1 MVYFVRT
8 AGEEDVEKIRALL
21 AETFHDA
28 YDPFY
33 GAEKVA
39 HMISGWH
46 SPGAIRSRIQKKDG
60 EFLVADSGRDIGGIG
75 YAAMYPKMAKTA
87 MLHQL
92 YVKPSC
98 QNEGIGRDIFAELET
113 CFPDAE
119 IMRVE
124 VALPNVRAQSFYER
138 LGFAEVDRME
148 EWGAP
153 NSGLPAII
161 MEKRLVLN
169 G

>member
-8 AGEEDVEKIRALL
+8 ASERDIEQVRALL
-21 AETFHDA
+21 TETFHDT

-33 GAEKVA
+33 GALQVQR
-39 HMISGWH
+39 MIDGWH
-46 SPGAIRSRIQKKDG
+46 SPAAIRSRILKKGG
-60 EFLVADSGRDIGGIG
+60 EFLVADNGQEIGGMG
-75 YAAMYPKMAKTA
+75 YAAMYRKMTKTA

-98 QNEGIGRDIFAELET
+98 QRGGIGRDIFAELET

-119 IMRVE
+119 IMRLE
-124 VALPNVRAQSFYER
+124 VALQNTSAISFYSR

-148 EWGAP
+148 EFGGPA
-153 NSGLPAII
+153 SGLPAII
-161 MEKRLVLN
+161 MEKRLLPH
-169 G
+169 

>member
-8 AGEEDVEKIRALL
+8 AGEEDVEKIRTLL
-21 AETFHDA
+21 AETFHA
-28 YDPFY
+28 TYDPFY
-33 GAEKVA
+33 GADKVA
-39 HMISGWH
+39 RMVSGWH
-46 SPGAIRSRIQKKDG
+46 SPGAIRARILKKEG
-60 EFLVADSGRDIGGIG
+60 EFLVADNGREIGGIG

-92 YVKPSC
+92 YIKPSC
-98 QNEGIGRDIFAELET
+98 QNEGIGRDIFAEIET

-124 VALPNVRAQSFYER
+124 VALQNIRAISFYER
-138 LGFAEVDRME
+138 LGFSEVDRME

-153 NSGLPAII
+153 NSGLPAVI
-161 MEKRLVLN
+161 MEKRLAV
-169 G
+169 

>member
-1 MVYFVRT
+1 MVFFVRT
-8 AGEEDVEKIRALL
+8 AGEADVEKIRGLL
-21 AETFHDA
+21 AETFHDSYNA
-28 YDPFY
+28 FY
-33 GAEKVA
+33 GADKVA
-39 HMISGWH
+39 KMVGAWH
-46 SPGAIRSRIQKKDG
+46 SPAAIRSRILKREG
-60 EFLVADSGRDIGGIG
+60 EFLVADDGRSLGGIG

-98 QNEGIGRDIFAELET
+98 QNGGVGRDIFAELET

-124 VALPNVRAQSFYER
+124 VALPNVRAMAFYQR
-138 LGFAEVDRME
+138 LGFVEVDRME

-153 NSGLPAII
+153 NSGLPAVI
-161 MEKRLVLN
+161 MEKRLESH
-169 G
+169 

>member
-1 MVYFVRT
+1 MVYFIRT
-8 AGEEDVEKIRALL
+8 AGERDLDQIRALL
-21 AETFHDA
+21 VETFHSS
-28 YDPFY
+28 YDPLY
-33 GAEKVA
+33 GAVQVQR
-39 HMISGWH
+39 MVDGWN
-46 SPGAIRSRIQKKDG
+46 SPAAIRSRILKKEG
-60 EFLVADSGRDIGGIG
+60 EFLVADNGREIGGIG

-98 QNEGIGRDIFAELET
+98 QGEGIGRDIFAELES
-113 CFPDAE
+113 CFPAAE

-124 VALPNVRAQSFYER
+124 VALQNTRALSFYER
-138 LGFAEVDRME
+138 LGFSEVDRME

-161 MEKRLVLN
+161 LEKRLALV
-169 G
+169 

>member
-8 AGEEDVEKIRALL
+8 ASERDIEPVRAMLV
-21 AETFHDA
+21 ETFHA
-28 YDPFY
+28 TYDPFY
-33 GAEKVA
+33 GVERVS
-39 HMISGWH
+39 MMVDGWN
-46 SPGAIRSRIQKKDG
+46 SPSAIRARIGKKGG
-60 EFLVADSGRDIGGIG
+60 EYLVADSGRDIGGIG

-92 YVKPSC
+92 YVRPSA
-98 QNEGIGRDIFAELET
+98 QGEGVGRDIFAELET

-124 VALPNVRAQSFYER
+124 VALPNIRAQSFYQR
-138 LGFAEVDRME
+138 LGFVEVDRME

-153 NSGLPAII
+153 NSGLPAVIL
-161 MEKRLVLN
+161 EKKLPV
-169 G
+169 

>member
-1 MVYFVRT
+1 MFFVRT
-8 AGEEDVEKIRALL
+8 AGEEDVEKIRVLL
-21 AETFHDA
+21 AETFHSA

-33 GAEKVA
+33 GADQVA
-39 HMISGWH
+39 KMVSGWN
-46 SPGAIRSRIQKKDG
+46 SANAIRSRIGKREG
-60 EFLVADSGRDIGGIG
+60 EFLVADDGRKLGGIA
-75 YAAMYPKMAKTA
+75 YAAMYPKMAKTV

-92 YVKPSC
+92 YVRPSC
-98 QNEGIGRDIFAELET
+98 QNEGIGRDLFAEMET

-124 VALPNVRAQSFYER
+124 VALPNVRAMSFYER
-138 LGFAEVDRME
+138 LGFSEVDRME

-161 MEKRLVLN
+161 MEKRLQQH
-169 G
+169 

>member
-1 MVYFVRT
+1 VVYFVRT
-8 AGEEDVEKIRALL
+8 AGAADVDQIRALL
-21 AETFHDA
+21 VETFHGA

-33 GAEKVA
+33 GPDQVKRMVD
-39 HMISGWH
+39 GWH
-46 SPGAIRSRIQKKDG
+46 SPAAIRARIQKKDG
-60 EFLVADSGRDIGGIG
+60 EFLVADSGRDIGGVG

-87 MLHQL
+87 MLYQL

-98 QNEGIGRDIFAELET
+98 QNEGVGRDIFAELET

-119 IMRVE
+119 IMRTE
-124 VALPNVRAQSFYER
+124 VALPNVRAHAFYQR
-138 LGFAEVDRME
+138 LGFTEVDRME

-161 MEKRLVLN
+161 MEKRLTV
-169 G
+169 